1 MTGILVLL
9 SGGLDSTVLLA
20 HTVTQG
26 PTVALSVDYGQRHHR
41 ELDAAQAVAHHYR
54 VDHHV
59 LDFTSWGR
67 LLVGSSL
74 TDATVDVPRVDY
86 DAGSMAATVVPN
98 RNAAFLMA
106 AAGIA
111 QALGLLKVA
120 TAVHA
125 GDHAIYPDCRPE
137 FIHAANQAALAG
149 TGGAVQIAAPFVD
162 MTKAEIAHL
171 GRTLGVP
178 FALTW
183 SCYEGGAQH
192 CGACGTCRERRQAL
206 HGFDPT
212 TYTT

>member
-1 MTGILVLL
+1 MTLVLL

-20 HTVTQG
+20 HTITQG
-26 PTVALSVDYGQRHHR
+26 RPTVALSVDYGQRHRR

-54 VDHHV
+54 VDHYV
-59 LDFTSWGR
+59 LDLTSWGR

-74 TDATVDVPRVDY
+74 TDATVAVPHVDY
-86 DAGSMAATVVPN
+86 DADSMANTVVPN
-98 RNAAFLMA
+98 RNAVFLMA

-111 QALGLLKVA
+111 QTLGHDTIA

-125 GDHAIYPDCRPE
+125 GDHYLYPDCRPE

-162 MTKAEIAHL
+162 ITKADIARL
-171 GRTLGVP
+171 GRTLNVP

-212 TYTT
+212 RYDT